1 MAKRISKIRELLRE
15 DAELKKVDEKDV
27 EKLEA
32 ELEKELKAEAAD
44 KMPEDSDKE
53 EVTEDDSEEEEK
65 KEKEEVKEEDKEEE
79 MIDGEEEVK
88 EADLEAAAKE
98 EPALDDMAVA
108 PEVDDLEKEFDI
120 NDASDIFLDDD
131 EEVAAIENKE
141 KEDGEEEL
149 EEKEEDSEEEKK
161 EKEEV
166 KEEDKEEEMIDG
178 EEEKE
183 EKEEV
188 VEAAS
193 EAQLVSKLKKL
204 THDSWDVEEDEYNAT
219 SGANKPSLIGNTGPK
234 ADAKWDALVQKERK
248 IDDEIRQTKKELVK
262 LVGAAKAKKL
272 MQFKEEK
279 IESKPTMN
287 IEEHMT
293 ALFNGETLTEDFQK
307 KARTIFEA
315 AVREK
320 VVQYATTLKQR
331 YNNRL
336 VAAKAKIE
344 EKLVAK
350 VDSYMDYVVE
360 EWMEQNKLSVEHGL
374 RTEITEEFLTDLRNL
389 FETHN
394 IMIPKGKENL
404 VESLSSKV
412 EKLEKE
418 VNDQTKKTMTL
429 HKKLNEYKKTETFRQ
444 ICEGL
449 ADTEIE
455 KLKSLASS
463 LEYDESYK
471 EKLTVIKENY
481 FSQKAK
487 KADPIEEVAEKK
499 PEVEKKLEFV
509 DENMASYLNVIKK
522 IRQ

>member
-1 MAKRISKIRELLRE
+1 MAKRISKIRELLKE
-15 DAELKKVDEKDV
+15 DAELKKVDEKDI

-32 ELEKELKAEAAD
+32 ELEKELKAEAEE

-53 EVTEDDSEEEEK
+53 EVKEEDSEEEEK
-65 KEKEEVKEEDKEEE
+65 KDEVKEC
-79 MIDGEEEVK
+79 
-88 EADLEAAAKE
+88 
-98 EPALDDMAVA
+98 
-108 PEVDDLEKEFDI
+108 
-120 NDASDIFLDDD
+120 DA
-131 EEVAAIENKE
+131 
-141 KEDGEEEL
+141 
-149 EEKEEDSEEEKK
+149 EEKK
-161 EKEEV
+161 EKE
-166 KEEDKEEEMIDG
+166 
-178 EEEKE
+178 
-183 EKEEV
+183 
-188 VEAAS
+188 
-193 EAQLVSKLKKL
+193 
-204 THDSWDVEEDEYNAT
+204 DV
-219 SGANKPSLIGNTGPK
+219 
-234 ADAKWDALVQKERK
+234 
-248 IDDEIRQTKKELVK
+248 KKESVE
-262 LVGAAKAKKL
+262 V
-272 MQFKEEK
+272 E
-279 IESKPTMN
+279 KPTMN

-360 EWMEQNKLSVEHGL
+360 EWMEQNKLAVEHGL

-412 EKLEKE
+412 EKLEKDL
-418 VNDQTKKTMTL
+418 NDQTKKTMTL

-499 PEVEKKLEFV
+499 PETEKKMEV
-509 DENMASYLNVIKK
+509 NENMASYLNVMKK

>member
-53 EVTEDDSEEEEK
+53 EVKEEDSEEEEK
-65 KEKEEVKEEDKEEE
+65 KEKEEDKEEL
-79 MIDGEEEVK
+79 DGEEEVK
-88 EADLEAAAKE
+88 EADMEDAAKE
-98 EPALDDMAVA
+98 EPAVDDAAAA

-131 EEVAAIENKE
+131 EEVAALENKE
-141 KEDGEEEL
+141 KEEGDEEL
-149 EEKEEDSEEEKK
+149 EEKEEESEEEKEKEEVKECDAEVKK

-166 KEEDKEEEMIDG
+166 KEEEEDED

-183 EKEEV
+183 E
-188 VEAAS
+188 
-193 EAQLVSKLKKL
+193 LKKE
-204 THDSWDVEEDEYNAT
+204 S
-219 SGANKPSLIGNTGPK
+219 
-234 ADAKWDALVQKERK
+234 
-248 IDDEIRQTKKELVK
+248 
-262 LVGAAKAKKL
+262 
-272 MQFKEEK
+272 KEEK
-279 IESKPTMN
+279 EEEKVEKQEESVQATKPTMN
-287 IEEHMT
+287 IEEHMN

-412 EKLEKE
+412 EKLEKDL
-418 VNDQTKKTMTL
+418 NDQTKKTMTL

-499 PEVEKKLEFV
+499 PEVEKKLEFA